1 MDTDFRSI
9 FAMEV
14 APLVIVLRATLV
26 YLGLCV
32 LMRVIPK
39 RHAGTI
45 APNDVVLAVVIGG
58 VAVAAMAKE
67 FMSVPGVLI
76 IIGTVLGWNY
86 LLDWLA
92 YRFPILRPYLREP
105 PTCLIEDGR
114 MLHRNLRRE
123 FVTDEE
129 LMAELRK
136 QGVSDVSEVKAASL
150 EADGSVSVVR
160 KDGGSS

>member
-1 MDTDFRSI
+1 MMDNDFRSV
-9 FAMEV
+9 FAMEA
-14 APLVIVLRATLV
+14 APLEIVLRATLV

-58 VAVAAMAKE
+58 VAVAAMAKK

-92 YRFPILRPYLREP
+92 TVFRSFAPISASRLPVSSRMAGCSTA
-105 PTCLIEDGR
+105 TC
-114 MLHRNLRRE
+114 
-123 FVTDEE
+123 
-129 LMAELRK
+129 
-136 QGVSDVSEVKAASL
+136 DVS
-150 EADGSVSVVR
+150 
-160 KDGGSS
+160 SSQTKNLWLSSANKGLAT